1 MIPFQK
7 AYCLDKARPLI
18 DRVLASGRT
27 EGDGSMTKRCQDWLS
42 TRLETPGVLMM
53 TSCTHALEEA
63 LQMLNLQPDDEVIVP
78 SFAYPSAANAVLLAG
93 ARVVFAEVEP
103 VHLTLDPER
112 LQSSLTPRTRAV
124 IAVHYGGISC
134 DMDRI
139 LAITQ
144 PAGIEIIEDCA
155 QSFLTQYKGRFTGTI
170 GKFGCLSFHGT
181 KDVVAGEGGAL
192 IVNDPE
198 HVHSA
203 RVFRQKGTNRDEFT
217 EGRAEQYEWL
227 SVGSSYS
234 PGELP
239 MALLASQLEL
249 SDQIV
254 ARRRRLFR
262 RYADHFELHKNGS
275 GHDAVLESTS
285 TPSAHCDENGHL
297 FYLLFKHESD
307 AANLIR
313 HLRLAGIDA
322 RTHFFP
328 MHESRFG
335 KQFIRSANRFETE
348 EAIGRRLVRLP
359 LYADMT
365 DEEQD
370 LVLAAVDDSLREMIR
385 HD

>member
-7 AYCLDKARPLI
+7 AYCLDEARPMI

-27 EGDGSMTKRCQDWLS
+27 EGDGSMTQRCQNWLS
-42 TRLETPGVLMM
+42 NRLEAPDVLMM

-63 LQMLNLQPDDEVIVP
+63 LRLLKLQPDDEVIVP

-93 ARVVFAEVEP
+93 ARVVFTEVEP
-103 VHLTLDPER
+103 VHLTLDPDR
-112 LQSSLTPRTRAV
+112 LRSSLTPRTRAV
-124 IAVHYGGISC
+124 IVVHYGGISC

-139 LAITQ
+139 LAITE
-144 PAGIEIIEDCA
+144 PAGIMVVEDCA
-155 QSFLTQYKGRFTGTI
+155 QSFLTRYKGRHTGTI
-170 GKFGCLSFHGT
+170 GLFGCLSFHGT

-192 IVNDPE
+192 IVNDPRY
-198 HVHSA
+198 VHSA
-203 RVFRQKGTNRDEFT
+203 HVFRQKGTNRDEFT
-217 EGRAEQYEWL
+217 EGLTAQYEWL

-239 MALLASQLEL
+239 MALLASQLEIC
-249 SDQIV
+249 DQIV
-254 ARRRRLFR
+254 ERRRRLFR
-262 RYADHFELHKNGS
+262 RYADHFEIHESKS
-275 GHDAVLESTS
+275 GHGSVLESTS
-285 TPSAHCDENGHL
+285 TPMVDCEENGHL

-307 AANLIR
+307 AANLIC
-313 HLRLAGIDA
+313 HLRLVGIDA